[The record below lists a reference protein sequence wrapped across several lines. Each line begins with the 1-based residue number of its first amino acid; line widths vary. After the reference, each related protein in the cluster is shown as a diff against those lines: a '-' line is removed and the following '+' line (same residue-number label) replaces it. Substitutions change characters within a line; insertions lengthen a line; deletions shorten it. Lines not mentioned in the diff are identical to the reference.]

1 MLPWVL
7 LLQEPVMSLYLD
19 NPPITALTLEEVV
32 SRILATGSPLRIV
45 LFGSN
50 ARGEAGPKSDLD
62 LLIIE
67 ESNLPRCKRAARYLR
82 ALVGVF
88 PAKDV
93 VVWTPQEVEAW
104 SRVPGAFITTALRE
118 GKTLYAR

>member
-1 MLPWVL
+1 
-7 LLQEPVMSLYLD
+7 MSLYLD
-19 NPPITALTLEEVV
+19 NPPITALTLEEAV

-45 LFGSN
+45 LFGSH

-67 ESNLPRCKRAARYLR
+67 ESNLPRYKRTARYLR
-82 ALVGVF
+82 ALIGVF

-104 SRVPGAFITTALRE
+104 SRVPDAFITTALRE